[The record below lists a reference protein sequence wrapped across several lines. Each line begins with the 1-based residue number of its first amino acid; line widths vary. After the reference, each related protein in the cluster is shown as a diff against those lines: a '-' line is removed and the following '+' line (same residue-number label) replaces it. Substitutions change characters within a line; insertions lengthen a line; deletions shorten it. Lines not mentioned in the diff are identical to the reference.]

1 MTDGTDLQARHNE
14 RRKKRIKEQKR
25 RRIIF
30 FSTLALIAVLVIMFL
45 TPMFNIKNVNITVI
59 KAETVADAAE
69 NTHISKEM
77 VREALGKV
85 EGKNLFSYSKKGIKK
100 KLSQIAY
107 VENIAVKKKAF
118 PPTLTIEIT
127 ECVPAFLVA
136 YEDGYV
142 MMDKTGKVLEKTQE
156 LPQNEKVP
164 LAEGISVATAN
175 IGETVEFKD
184 VESQKIILSCIE
196 NMQKAGIIDDITVMS
211 FEDMTN
217 ITFNYQERLDVI
229 CGTHID
235 FQRKLALFK
244 EAVNS
249 AKLTENSRGTI
260 NLSTTGKAI
269 YTP

>member
-1 MTDGTDLQARHNE
+1 MAREQDIQARHNE

-30 FSTLALIAVLVIMFL
+30 FSTLALIAVLIVMFL
-45 TPMFNIKNVNITVI
+45 TPLFNIRKVNISI
-59 KAETVADAAE
+59 KKAETSVSDAG
-69 NTHISKEM
+69 NLHISEEM
-77 VREALGKV
+77 VRTTLGKV
-85 EGKNLFSYSKKGIKK
+85 EGKNLFSYSKKSAKK
-100 KLSQIAY
+100 KLLQIAY
-107 VENIAVKKKAF
+107 VDEVNIRKKIF
-118 PPTLTIEIT
+118 PPTVNIEII
-127 ECVPAFLVA
+127 ECIPAFLVA

-142 MMDKTGKVLEKTQE
+142 MIDKTGKVLEKLGEIPTD
-156 LPQNEKVP
+156 EKVP
-164 LAEGISVATAN
+164 VAEGIAIAAAN
-175 IGETVEFKD
+175 AGEKVEFKD
-184 VESQKIILSCIE
+184 AESQKIILYCIE
-196 NMQKAGIIDDITVMS
+196 NMQKAGILQDITVMS

-244 EAVNS
+244 EAINS
-249 AKLTENSRGTI
+249 TKLTKNSRGTI